1 MGYDMLP
8 KYLDNTLRFFVER
21 GCNCPMKAWYTR
33 EKTLSEECKE
43 EIKKWY
49 DFTEFGNKRC
59 SITKAN
65 ETYNLIGKFNIEINF
80 KIFVNNMN
88 ATAEFH
94 LHKNKKCIRMYV
106 YADKIDFVKSEIN
119 GNWSTSKINIMPNEN
134 IMNQGMTIH
143 IKIRI
148 FKFYCEFNIGNG
160 TKTFTNKFWYTN
172 WWNGNNCVK
181 FKNLR
186 IKGDFI
192 RLNAI
197 METTNTQMSKIET
210 PHSNRI
216 YNNFMT
222 ENSKVTIRGKINK
235 NAEKLQILLL
245 HDAPEFD
252 LNIGAT
258 VLSIDVY
265 YNKDLISFM
274 TSYYGGKYKSNETME
289 RASQVFTRGMYF
301 QCEIVMQSVMAYSF
315 FTIHNN
321 GKENWRYEGSF
332 PFWAINWIQVNGD
345 VVLLE
350 EPFITSPKQQKSEI
364 QKFKHELKKLP
375 FYGSSVCLEGTIFSS
390 RSVKG
395 KVHFEI
401 NLMHESNE
409 DHPEVGDIILKI
421 EFFFSPTYNE
431 TFIEMSNR
439 FFGGSMINIK
449 KFSNP
454 IGQPGVK
461 FTVRIYVTKKAFEIQ
476 INNGKDYVSF
486 DHVAP
491 PWMVNWITVKGYVK
505 DVHFDK
511 EAKRCQIIK
520 GMPLPPFIT
529 QIDPEKPL
537 KEGNYISIKGKL
549 MEMNEN
555 VEINFYHESLGWNK
569 TGLEGKIVLQ
579 ADIDKNGKEV
589 SFCSRIKGVMNC
601 SSAIKL
607 EPSLKTDNE
616 FKMIFLIT
624 KECYEIYYDNE
635 VIATYKHQIPV
646 WAIQYI
652 VVTGPITTIE
662 GKTFAEIDKH
672 Y

>member
-1 MGYDMLP
+1 
-8 KYLDNTLRFFVER
+8 
-21 GCNCPMKAWYTR
+21 
-33 EKTLSEECKE
+33 
-43 EIKKWY
+43 
-49 DFTEFGNKRC
+49 
-59 SITKAN
+59 
-65 ETYNLIGKFNIEINF
+65 
-80 KIFVNNMN
+80 
-88 ATAEFH
+88 
-94 LHKNKKCIRMYV
+94 
-106 YADKIDFVKSEIN
+106 
-119 GNWSTSKINIMPNEN
+119 MPNEN

-197 METTNTQMSKIET
+197 METTNT
-210 PHSNRI
+210 
-216 YNNFMT
+216 
-222 ENSKVTIRGKINK
+222 
-235 NAEKLQILLL
+235 
-245 HDAPEFD
+245 
-252 LNIGAT
+252 
-258 VLSIDVY
+258 
-265 YNKDLISFM
+265 
-274 TSYYGGKYKSNETME
+274 
-289 RASQVFTRGMYF
+289 
-301 QCEIVMQSVMAYSF
+301 
-315 FTIHNN
+315 
-321 GKENWRYEGSF
+321 
-332 PFWAINWIQVNGD
+332 
-345 VVLLE
+345 
-350 EPFITSPKQQKSEI
+350 KQQKSEI

-491 PWMVNWITVKGYVK
+491 PWMVKGYVK

-569 TGLEGKIVLQ
+569 KRCNELFISNKIG
-579 ADIDKNGKEV
+579 AKFKN
-589 SFCSRIKGVMNC
+589 R
-601 SSAIKL
+601 
-607 EPSLKTDNE
+607 
-616 FKMIFLIT
+616 
-624 KECYEIYYDNE
+624 
-635 VIATYKHQIPV
+635 Q
-646 WAIQYI
+646 
-652 VVTGPITTIE
+652 
-662 GKTFAEIDKH
+662 
-672 Y
+672 